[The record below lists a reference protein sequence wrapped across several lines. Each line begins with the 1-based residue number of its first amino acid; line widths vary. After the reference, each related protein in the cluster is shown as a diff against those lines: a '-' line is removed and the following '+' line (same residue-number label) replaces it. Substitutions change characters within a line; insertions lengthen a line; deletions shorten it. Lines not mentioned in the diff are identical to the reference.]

1 MLKNI
6 PKIFCTSFGLGYV
19 TKFPGT
25 LASLTILPFIWALK
39 SIVNFQTLLFIFT
52 LFCIF
57 SFFICS
63 LALKNIEEKDPS
75 YIVIDEYVGQFLSLL
90 FCEETILNYFFGFIF
105 FRIFDILKPF
115 PINFFDK
122 LNNSF
127 GVIMDDIV
135 AGIFSATLLYFV
147 IKLF

>member
-1 MLKNI
+1 MLNKI

-39 SIVNFQTLLFIFT
+39 SIVNFQTLLFIFI
-52 LFCIF
+52 LFCLF

-127 GVIMDDIV
+127 GVIMDDIF